1 MRTSET
7 QFVSKKKWVVGLGR
21 KLKLGQQIPSL
32 GRTMPAGSGLYLK
45 GLHRNKKGKW
55 IFK

>member
-45 GLHRNKKGKW
+45 GLHQNKKGKW